1 MIVDIFYILAIK
13 IMSHFCMRAV
23 VYSVCHR
30 SPDATRR
37 TASLYLPHSIF
48 VLSTFKSMVLFIPV
62 YAKTPT
68 FA

>member
-23 VYSVCHR
+23 VYSVCDP
-30 SPDATRR
+30 SSDATRR
-37 TASLYLPHSIF
+37 TANLYLPHSIF
-48 VLSTFKSMVLFIPV
+48 VLFTFKSMVLFIPV
-62 YAKTPT
+62 YPKTRT

>member
-1 MIVDIFYILAIK
+1 
-13 IMSHFCMRAV
+13 MRAV

-30 SPDATRR
+30 SPDATRC
-37 TASLYLPHSIF
+37 TANLYLPHSIL

-62 YAKTPT
+62 YLKTRT

>member
-13 IMSHFCMRAV
+13 IMPHFCMRAV

-30 SPDATRR
+30 SPDATRLM
-37 TASLYLPHSIF
+37 ANLYLPHSIF
-48 VLSTFKSMVLFIPV
+48 VLFTFKSMALLIPV
-62 YAKTPT
+62 YLKTRT